1 MKKDLDK
8 ILNEA
13 EMLQVIRGPRPQR
26 PPCVYK
32 ISRHDAAERKLAAE
46 YTFTWTAAIRRAI
59 KWAKGSSP
67 GRGRNAL
74 VFRCSLFPHDEFTL
88 DDGTLTYFCGN

>member
-13 EMLQVIRGPRPQR
+13 EMLQVIHGPQRQR

-32 ISRHDAAERKLAAE
+32 ISRRDATDRKLVAE
-46 YTFTWTAAIRRAI
+46 YTFTWIVAIRRAI
-59 KWAKGSSP
+59 EWAKGSSTD
-67 GRGRNAL
+67 RGRNAL

-88 DDGTLTYFCGN
+88 DDGTLTYFC